1 MKETNIQVDLIDFT
15 GAGTSDP
22 QWRAARLL
30 AFTKNTRLNMAPEGF
45 ERFLA
50 MPLEELKEELG
61 YIVNTLPSSWEF
73 VDATFV
79 IREVS
84 RACAQQI
91 TRTRWSPM
99 EADIFGSYAM
109 QAQRV
114 TDMSAAPCH
123 VPEAVKQGDPHLY
136 DHYTASLRRSLVAY
150 ETAIADGMHQEDAR
164 GLLPMHM
171 SSNLVVKFNLRSLA
185 ELCRKRSS
193 IRVQGEY
200 NEVVRQMRALL
211 IDQWPWVAPFFD
223 MKEELASAI
232 LLKLAEEVQERAGLS
247 DPFDEKE
254 ARDWKMRIGKAIDL
268 IRV

>member
-1 MKETNIQVDLIDFT
+1 MITETQIKVDLIDFT
-15 GAGTSDP
+15 GAGSDDES
-22 QWRAARLL
+22 WRAARLL
-30 AFTKNTRLNMAPEGF
+30 AFTKNTRLNMNPDGLQ
-45 ERFLA
+45 RFLD
-50 MPLEELKEELG
+50 MPLNELKDELG

-99 EADIFGSYAM
+99 EGDIFGSYAM

-114 TDMSAAPCH
+114 TDVSDAPVH
-123 VPEAVKQGDPHLY
+123 VPEAVKRGDPDLAFLY
-136 DHYTASLRRSLVAY
+136 EKALENSLQSYRNALA
-150 ETAIADGMHQEDAR
+150 AGIHQEDAR

-200 NEVVRQMRALL
+200 NEVVRQMRELL
-211 IDQWPWVAPFFD
+211 CARWPWVEPFFE
-223 MKEELASAI
+223 MKETLASAI
-232 LLKLAEEVQERAGLS
+232 IEEVARELPRELKMKLA
-247 DPFDEKE
+247 
-254 ARDWKMRIGKAIDL
+254 KAADL
-268 IRV
+268 IKV